1 MNMQVAKNSVVTL
14 DYSVTDPDGELVDAG
29 QDPLV
34 YLHGGYDDIFPL
46 IEEAVQG
53 KNIGESVIVKMQPDD
68 AFGEYDAELVQV
80 EARKGFPKELQVG
93 MQFEGVPEG
102 GEDDDILIYR
112 VTEIADEKVVLDG
125 NHPLAGMALV
135 FTCTVTAVRPAS
147 AEEIAHGHIHDGH
160 DHDCHGHDHDD

>member
-1 MNMQVAKNSVVTL
+1 MNMQVAKNTVVTL
-14 DYSVTDPDGELVDAG
+14 DYSVTDPDGVLVDAG
-29 QDPLV
+29 KEPLV

-53 KNIGESVIVKMQPDD
+53 KNIGESVTVKMQPDD
-68 AFGEYDAELVQV
+68 AFGEYDADLIQI
-80 EARKGFPKELQVG
+80 EARGGFPKELQVG

-102 GEDDDILIYR
+102 GDDDDILIYR
-112 VTEIADEKVVLDG
+112 VTEIADDKVVLDG

-147 AEEIAHGHIHDGH
+147 PEEIEHGHIHEDDFDH
-160 DHDCHGHDHDD
+160 DHD